1 MVYNSSPTNM
11 KKLFLLVMAVA
22 MAGSMFAQHFVGQT
36 KTQVSFKY
44 EDQFDVM
51 VETYKKGVNESPVGD
66 PVAKGMALMMAKPI
80 IKGMLKRLE
89 TEKYLT
95 SFPDGDYTN
104 IAWIDAANN
113 RYAYFCPELG
123 RLLFVDCAKGVQYI
137 AFPKI
142 GVAAKY
148 TFAPQQAYQ
157 VLYTKAAVRN
167 SSENVTE
174 INGIPCLPAIT
185 LLKYADVGGEMVDTV
200 TYNGELCVMM
210 PAAGFVHNEYQSFV
224 IQQDEA
230 KETHTSHTEVVA
242 LNEVAVD
249 DSNFVFPESDY
260 KMLDG
265 AKLAKE
271 IKKRI
276 KKGTVGELT
285 IPFDGD
291 HVGKTIWDV
300 AK

>member
-1 MVYNSSPTNM
+1 MVYNRSRRIM
-11 KKLFLLVMAVA
+11 KKLLLVVMACTMA
-22 MAGSMFAQHFVGQT
+22 MSMFAQQFVGQT
-36 KTQVSFKY
+36 KTQVSYKY
-44 EDQFDVM
+44 EDQMDVM
-51 VETYKKGVNESPVGD
+51 IETYKKGIDESPGGD
-66 PVAKGMALMMAKPI
+66 PVAKGMAKMMAKPI
-80 IKGMLKRLE
+80 IKGILKRLE

-104 IAWIDAANN
+104 LAWIDAANN

-123 RLLFVDCAKGVQYI
+123 RLLFVDCAQGVQYI

-148 TFAPQQAYQ
+148 TFAPQQTYQ
-157 VLYTKAAVRN
+157 AVYTKTIIRN
-167 SSENVTE
+167 APDEVTE
-174 INGIPCLPAIT
+174 INGIPCLPGVT
-185 LLKYADVGGEMVDTV
+185 LLKYADVGGEMVDTI

-210 PAAGFVHNEYQSFV
+210 PASCFVHNEYQSFV

-242 LNEVAVD
+242 LNELGVD
-249 DSNFVFPESDY
+249 ASNFVFPESDY
-260 KMLDG
+260 KMVEG

-285 IPFDGD
+285 IPFDGE
-291 HVGKTIWDV
+291 HVGKTIWEV